1 MSNFFLN
8 FTPQI
13 FQCFSPPQLLGHLAL
28 KNTQLA
34 AHNGWLGLRSP
45 YIFVESETSSSP
57 HAECLTS
64 HQAQNQFA
72 VETVKLFEENMSKTF
87 LFSD

>member
-1 MSNFFLN
+1 MSNFFFKLYSPN
-8 FTPQI
+8 FSM
-13 FQCFSPPQLLGHLAL
+13 FFPPQLLGHLAP

>member
-13 FQCFSPPQLLGHLAL
+13 FQCFSPPQLLGHLAP

-45 YIFVESETSSSP
+45 YIFVELRNKNPRQVVLHMQSVLP
-57 HAECLTS
+57 HTKHRINS
-64 HQAQNQFA
+64 QW
-72 VETVKLFEENMSKTF
+72 KL
-87 LFSD
+87 